1 MWGGCPRL
9 PVKYTVKTISLYKKG
24 IYAFGLHIQ
33 GNPGI
38 LCGFRNTSETEQYL
52 ITIYIYTIVYTIVYT
67 IYVPLQQRVYI
78 VLNPDFRS
86 YTAVLVS
93 PPSTLCA
100 YLYLQ
105 IHFCSRAPAIELLGN
120 QREGKLGY

>member
-1 MWGGCPRL
+1 MRFPQYIGDR
-9 PVKYTVKTISLYKKG
+9 TIFNY
-24 IYAFGLHIQ
+24 HI
-33 GNPGI
+33 
-38 LCGFRNTSETEQYL
+38 
-52 ITIYIYTIVYTIVYT
+52 YTIVYT

-93 PPSTLCA
+93 PPATLCA
-100 YLYLQ
+100 YLYL
-105 IHFCSRAPAIELLGN
+105 IHFCSRAAAIELLGN